1 MRTAIVLLAFF
12 AVITMSEGALA
23 QTPPATRKPGIQE
36 RLIRV
41 ETQLEDEQ
49 EAHDRQADA
58 FNAAISRIEYLAFA
72 LVVALTLAAIVAGIL
87 TIRWVQDSAKEQIR
101 RQVKTTVEESGE
113 EVFAT
118 EARALRDEY
127 EDQFA
132 ELYQRF
138 ARVVEEKE

>member
-12 AVITMSEGALA
+12 AVITMPEGALA
-23 QTPPATRKPGIQE
+23 QTAPASHKPGIQE

-41 ETQLEDEQ
+41 ETQLEEKQ

-72 LVVALTLAAIVAGIL
+72 LVVVLTLAAIVAGIL
-87 TIRWVQDSAKEQIR
+87 TIRWVQDSAKEQVR

-127 EDQFA
+127 EDKFA
-132 ELYQRF
+132 ELYRRF
-138 ARVVEEKE
+138 TRVVEEKE